1 MAPASESAQMS
12 VMQAAWTDLIALM
25 HAWGLWLAI
34 GSVAIFIIGLI
45 SMPFIVA
52 RIPVDYFIHDRRQH
66 IKGDRRHPVIEM
78 AIVVLKNILGS
89 ILLLTGFIMLFTPGP
104 GLICM
109 LVGLMIINYP
119 GKYRLERWLIHRPL
133 ILQAVNAMRKKR
145 SQPPLLSPE
154 TLHDPR

>member
-1 MAPASESAQMS
+1 
-12 VMQAAWTDLIALM
+12 
-25 HAWGLWLAI
+25 
-34 GSVAIFIIGLI
+34 
-45 SMPFIVA
+45 
-52 RIPVDYFIHDRRQH
+52 
-66 IKGDRRHPVIEM
+66 
-78 AIVVLKNILGS
+78 LKNILGS

>member
-1 MAPASESAQMS
+1 MGTVAGHRVRRHIHHRS
-12 VMQAAWTDLIALM
+12 DID
-25 HAWGLWLAI
+25 AI
-34 GSVAIFIIGLI
+34 
-45 SMPFIVA
+45 
-52 RIPVDYFIHDRRQH
+52 Y
-66 IKGDRRHPVIEM
+66 RRHPVIEM

-109 LVGLMIINYP
+109 LVGLMIMNYP